1 LSFCRV
7 PEVGYPSSVW
17 VTRSARAGGPE
28 GTMKFAKM
36 LLAVIEQTQPAFR
49 DKARD
54 AYGG

>member
-1 LSFCRV
+1 
-7 PEVGYPSSVW
+7 
-17 VTRSARAGGPE
+17 
-28 GTMKFAKM
+28 MKFAKM